1 MENNQFIAQ
10 QINQLPQKAK
20 EELQLFMEFLFSKY
34 DVNSKQE
41 VKSESEQESKKRT
54 GFGSWKGIQL
64 SDDFD
69 EPLEDFK
76 DYMPE

>member
-41 VKSESEQESKKRT
+41 VKFDQESKKRT

-69 EPLEDFK
+69 ESLEDFK
-76 DYMPE
+76 EFCKK

>member
-1 MENNQFIAQ
+1 MGNNQLIAQ

-20 EELQLFMEFLFSKY
+20 EELQLFMEFLFNKY
-34 DVNSKQE
+34 NVNSNQE
-41 VKSESEQESKKRT
+41 TKKEDKKRT

>member
-34 DVNSKQE
+34 DINSKQE
-41 VKSESEQESKKRT
+41 IKSESEQNNKKRT

-69 EPLEDFK
+69 EPLEF
-76 DYMPE
+76 PI

>member
-10 QINQLPQKAK
+10 QINRLPQKAQ

-41 VKSESEQESKKRT
+41 AKENQKRT
-54 GFGSWKGIQL
+54 GFGSWKGIKM

-69 EPLEDFK
+69 EPLEDFE
-76 DYMPE
+76 DYMPK